1 MSLLVF
7 SKTQN
12 DAFGSFKETK
22 YFSSF
27 LKFVLFSNHICALDT
42 TPHQYDMLI
51 VRQLIGILL
60 NGCFLSYILF
70 MFTYQLHD
78 LQIIFIQ
85 IDDSASALAKQFEHF
100 VQFSCLASSERRTK
114 RDYDGLS
121 LVRIPHILYFFFCS
135 LCRR

>member
-12 DAFGSFKETK
+12 DAFSSFKETK

-27 LKFVLFSNHICALDT
+27 LKFVLFSNHICGLDT
-42 TPHQYDMLI
+42 TPHQYDVL
-51 VRQLIGILL
+51 VLRQLITILL
-60 NGCFLSYILF
+60 NCCFLSYILF

-85 IDDSASALAKQFEHF
+85 IDDSASALPKQFEHL
-100 VQFSCLASSERRTK
+100 VEFSGLSSSEWSSK

-135 LCRR
+135 LGRS